1 MALYK
6 VEIDRSL
13 CSGYGICADLA
24 PGVIELDD
32 RAEATLRTAQTD
44 DAAVLAAANECPM
57 GAIRV
62 LHGESDRQAA

>member
-1 MALYK
+1 
-6 VEIDRSL
+6 
-13 CSGYGICADLA
+13 
-24 PGVIELDD
+24 VIELDD

-62 LHGESDRQAA
+62 VQTDSERQAA

>member
-1 MALYK
+1 
-6 VEIDRSL
+6 VID
-13 CSGYGICADLA
+13 
-24 PGVIELDD
+24 LDD

-62 LHGESDRQAA
+62 VHKESDRQAA

>member
-1 MALYK
+1 
-6 VEIDRSL
+6 
-13 CSGYGICADLA
+13 
-24 PGVIELDD
+24 VIELDD

-62 LHGESDRQAA
+62 VYTESDRQAA